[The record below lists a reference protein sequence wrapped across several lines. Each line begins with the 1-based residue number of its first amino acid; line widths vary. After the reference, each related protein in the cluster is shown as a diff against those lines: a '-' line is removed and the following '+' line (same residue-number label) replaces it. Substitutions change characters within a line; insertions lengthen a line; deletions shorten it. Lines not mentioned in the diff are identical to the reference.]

1 MVLTRFSLETADFA
15 QPSFSF
21 SFLISQSV
29 CIKGRSMTIL
39 NMLEQ
44 SAILTVLGMTI
55 VFAFLWIMIICITLV
70 GRLVHYLGWDK
81 EVAPQ
86 KAMAAA
92 GGTQNDEAIPKKITA
107 AIMAAV
113 SEYRKT
119 ELTRE

>member
-1 MVLTRFSLETADFA
+1 
-15 QPSFSF
+15 
-21 SFLISQSV
+21 
-29 CIKGRSMTIL
+29 
-39 NMLEQ
+39 
-44 SAILTVLGMTI
+44 MTI

-92 GGTQNDEAIPKKITA
+92 GGTQSDEAIPKEITA